1 MLFWS
6 TIAGQTLKHT
16 GLLTRI
22 ANIRWNIYKPQTMSL
37 RRSARVASTN
47 IPKVSD
53 SDSQNGVA
61 RYEKATK
68 SNAAAKKRKTSKVAS
83 KSQPPGDVS
92 GKPGA
97 KENTKGIIEQPIPD
111 IASPS
116 DPVTPLPKKRKTKPT
131 GESPIK
137 LVPFTPTPAAVT
149 LLSKGRTDLDHPLDD
164 LSNLQPR
171 PAEPHITN
179 APLATPNGSHT
190 VQAYGSSPVKPEDAT
205 PARKRKAKELV
216 PPDVGAIPSASTNI
230 DRLLKDAEA
239 HLVSVDPKLKT
250 LIEKHHCKIFSP
262 EGLREVVDP
271 FTALSSGII
280 GQQVSSQAAASI
292 RSKFTCLF
300 PSTHPSFPS
309 PSQVLALSLPT
320 LRTAGLSQRK
330 AEYIHG
336 LAEKFASGELSAEM
350 LVSASDEELIEKLVA
365 VRGLGRWSVEMFAC
379 FGLKRM
385 DVFST
390 GDLGVQRGMAVYAG
404 RDVSKLKNK
413 GGKWK
418 YMSEQDM
425 LATAAKF
432 SPYRSLLM
440 WYMWRIADVDV
451 TVLQKP

>member
-1 MLFWS
+1 
-6 TIAGQTLKHT
+6 
-16 GLLTRI
+16 
-22 ANIRWNIYKPQTMSL
+22 MSL

-68 SNAAAKKRKTSKVAS
+68 SNAAAKKRKTS
-83 KSQPPGDVS
+83 
-92 GKPGA
+92 
-97 KENTKGIIEQPIPD
+97 KGIIEQPIPD

-280 GQQVSSQAAASI
+280 GQQVLPQAAASI